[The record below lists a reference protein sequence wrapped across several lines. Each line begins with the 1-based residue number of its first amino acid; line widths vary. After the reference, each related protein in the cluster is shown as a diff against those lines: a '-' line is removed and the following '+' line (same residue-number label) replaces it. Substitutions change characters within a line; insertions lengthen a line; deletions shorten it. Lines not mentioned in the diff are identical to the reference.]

1 MVVREV
7 RERECNT
14 RDKAV
19 GWINE
24 DMAELGKDLERARDK
39 AGTDGAALPSAG
51 AKAHRIASN
60 INGVR

>member
-1 MVVREV
+1 
-7 RERECNT
+7 
-14 RDKAV
+14 
-19 GWINE
+19 
-24 DMAELGKDLERARDK
+24 MAELGKDLERARDK